1 MATQG
6 AFAMKILKF
15 GPLVLAAALGL
26 AGCAENYGG
35 EGAALGAAG
44 GAVIGAATGG
54 NVATGAAIGAAAG
67 AVGGSLIKKD
77 DGYCYRRDRDGY
89 DHRVSCN

>member
-1 MATQG
+1 MTYKA
-6 AFAMKILKF
+6 ISLI
-15 GPLVLAAALGL
+15 LAASLGL
-26 AGCAENYGG
+26 VGCAQNYGG
-35 EGAALGAAG
+35 EGALAGGAA

-54 NVATGAAIGAAAG
+54 DALAGAAIGAAAG
-67 AVGGSLIKKD
+67 AVGGSLIKKS